1 MKRIKPALDNPAAL
15 ALALL
20 CLVPLAI
27 GSPAAQSDDDAVATA
42 LMAAPPALAANA
54 MVIRL
59 DDAGD
64 YEVLREGDN
73 DLVCWDRSDQPNMS
87 FSVQCTSVG
96 NLARIKQNRAWAM
109 SGQSAEEIRAMQ
121 EAAEADGT
129 RELSV
134 YGSMYY
140 TVAGADAGLC
150 QPAHDHRRPVRHR
163 RDARRPG
170 RGGELHARRYLGHAG
185 RDVLGPHHA
194 AGPVGSSRGFRPHPR
209 RSARRRPVARVRT
222 GGGVRACA
230 RPDPQPRTEP

>member
-1 MKRIKPALDNPAAL
+1 MKRITPALDNPGAL

-27 GSPAAQSDDDAVATA
+27 GSPTAQSVEDEVATA

-73 DLVCWDRSDQPNMS
+73 DLVCWDRSDQPGMS

-109 SGQSAEEIRAMQ
+109 SGQSAEEIRALQ

-129 RELSV
+129 REVSV

-140 TVAGADAGLC
+140 TVAGADADSAGLHMTIAVPYATGESLGGLPEAGSYTRAGTWLM
-150 QPAHDHRRPVRHR
+150 QAGTSSAHIML
-163 RDARRPG
+163 PG
-170 RGGELHARRYLGHAG
+170 R
-185 RDVLGPHHA
+185 
-194 AGPVGSSRGFRPHPR
+194 
-209 RSARRRPVARVRT
+209 
-222 GGGVRACA
+222 
-230 RPDPQPRTEP
+230 

>member
-140 TVAGADAGLC
+140 TVAGADADSANLHMTIAVPYATGETLGGLAEEGSYTRAGTWVM
-150 QPAHDHRRPVRHR
+150 QVGTSSAHIML
-163 RDARRPG
+163 PG
-170 RGGELHARRYLGHAG
+170 R
-185 RDVLGPHHA
+185 
-194 AGPVGSSRGFRPHPR
+194 
-209 RSARRRPVARVRT
+209 
-222 GGGVRACA
+222 
-230 RPDPQPRTEP
+230 

>member
-1 MKRIKPALDNPAAL
+1 MKRITLAVDNPAAL

-20 CLVPLAI
+20 CLVPLAV
-27 GSPAAQSDDDAVATA
+27 GSTAAQSDDDAIATA

-96 NLARIKQNRAWAM
+96 NLPRIRQNRAWAM
-109 SGQSAEEIRAMQ
+109 SGQSTEDIRALQ

-129 RELSV
+129 PRGFGVRQHVLH
-134 YGSMYY
+134 G
-140 TVAGADAGLC
+140 GRCRRRLR

-163 RDARRPG
+163 GVARRPA
-170 RGGELHARRYLGHAG
+170 RGGSYTRAG
-185 RDVLGPHHA
+185 TWLMQAGTSA
-194 AGPVGSSRGFRPHPR
+194 AHIMLPGR
-209 RSARRRPVARVRT
+209 
-222 GGGVRACA
+222 
-230 RPDPQPRTEP
+230 